1 MLVIRFAR
9 TGKKKQA
16 YFRIVVAESK
26 RAVGAKFVEIL
37 GNYNPHDK
45 KLTVDSERLAF
56 YLKNGAQ
63 PSNSVAKLF
72 TKEKIELPKWVKITE
87 KKRAPKKEPE
97 VKPEASKVEVEE
109 ATEAKEASEEQPST
123 ETQEVVPAA
132 ETPAEEA
139 AAPVEEP
146 TETVEEEPKEDN
158 NEDSGDAAS

>member
-45 KLTVDSERLAF
+45 NLTVDSERLAF

-63 PSNSVAKLF
+63 PSNSVAKLLA
-72 TKEKIELPKWVKITE
+72 KEKIELPKWVKVTE

-97 VKPEASKVEVEE
+97 VKPEASKVEPEAPEAEE
-109 ATEAKEASEEQPST
+109 APEEQPST
-123 ETQEVVPAA
+123 ETQEAVPAEEA
-132 ETPAEEA
+132 PAEEA
-139 AAPVEEP
+139 AAPTEEP
-146 TETVEEEPKEDN
+146 EKVEEETKEDN
-158 NEDSGDAAS
+158 NEDSKDAES